1 MILDRNFHGTSP
13 RIFTL
18 FCLLLST
25 AAFAQNYTA
34 EKTTDH
40 GVDIVRLTDAASGVV
55 VSIVPSVGNRAYEMK
70 VHGQNIL
77 WFPTDD
83 VSQFV
88 KRPQLGGVPLLAPW
102 ADVLDELAF
111 WANGKR
117 YGFNMALGNIRGPIA
132 GAGFLTDSP
141 LWEVTEVA
149 ADSHSA
155 HVTSR
160 LQFWKNPDYM
170 AQWPFAQ
177 EYEMT
182 YSLSGG
188 VLEVRTTIANLSTD
202 PMPISIGFHTF
213 YQIPGVPRDQWTA
226 HFPARSHAV
235 ADEHK
240 FSTGELKPT
249 VLPDPLPLTG
259 AAGGPAL
266 PDAFTSQ
273 DAWRSTGP
281 FAAKGPWPGFDDG
294 FTDFEHDAD
303 GRAHFWIE
311 SGSKKVEAIFGPK
324 YPVATIWL
332 PPGQQYIAM
341 ESLSALINGL
351 NLARQG
357 KYPALQILPP
367 GQKWTESFWIRAS
380 GI

>member
-1 MILDRNFHGTSP
+1 MKRNWDFSS
-13 RIFTL
+13 RSARAIAL
-18 FCLLLST
+18 FGLLIST
-25 AAFAQNYTA
+25 VALAQNYTA
-34 EKTTDH
+34 EKTSDH
-40 GVDIVRLTDAASGVV
+40 GVPIVRLTDGANGVV

-70 VHGQNIL
+70 VHGQNVL

-88 KRPQLGGVPLLAPW
+88 KRPELGGVPLLAPW
-102 ADVLDELAF
+102 ADILDEQAF

-117 YGFNMALGNIRGPIA
+117 YGFNMALGNVRGPIP

-141 LWEVTEVA
+141 LWEVTEMA

-160 LQFWKNPDYM
+160 LQFWKKPDYM

-182 YSLSGG
+182 YSLADG
-188 VLEVRTTIANLSTD
+188 VLEVRTTISNLSTD
-202 PMPISIGFHTF
+202 PMPISIGYHTF
-213 YQIPGVPRDQWTA
+213 YQLPGVPRDEWSA
-226 HFPARSHAV
+226 HFPARTHVV

-240 FSTGELKPT
+240 FSTGELRPT
-249 VLPDPLPLTG
+249 GLPDPLPLR
-259 AAGGPAL
+259 GPAL
-266 PDAFTSQ
+266 TDAFTSQ
-273 DAWRSTGP
+273 DAWRTG
-281 FAAKGPWPGFDDG
+281 KPWSGLDDG
-294 FTDFEHDAD
+294 FTDFERDAD

-324 YPVATIWL
+324 YQVATIWL
-332 PPGQQYIAM
+332 PPSQHYVAM
-341 ESLSALINGL
+341 ESLTALIDGL

-357 KYPALQILPP
+357 KYPALQTVPP
-367 GQKWTESFWIRAS
+367 GGKWTESFWIRAS

>member
-1 MILDRNFHGTSP
+1 MSKLFSLLILVIGVVTP
-13 RIFTL
+13 AI
-18 FCLLLST
+18 
-25 AAFAQNYTA
+25 AQNYTA

-40 GVDIVRLTDAASGVV
+40 GIDIVRLTDAASGVV
-55 VSIVPSVGNRAYEMK
+55 VSIVPSVGNRCYEMK

-83 VSQFV
+83 VSQWV
-88 KRPQLGGVPLLAPW
+88 KRPELAGIPLLAPW
-102 ADVLDELAF
+102 ADILDEQAF

-117 YGFNMALGNIRGPIA
+117 YGFNMSLGNVRGPVP
-132 GAGFLTDSP
+132 GAGFLSTTP

-149 ADSHSA
+149 ADGQSA

-177 EYEMT
+177 EYEQT

-188 VLEVRTTIANLSTD
+188 VLQMKMTISNLSTD

-226 HFPARSHAV
+226 HFPARTHAV

-249 VLPDPLPLTG
+249 GLPDPLPLAG
-259 AAGGPAL
+259 ATGGPAL

-273 DAWRSTGP
+273 DAWRNG
-281 FAAKGPWPGFDDG
+281 KPWVGFDDG

-303 GRAHFWIE
+303 GNAHFWIQA
-311 SGSKKVEAIFGPK
+311 GDKKVEAIFGPK
-324 YPVATIWL
+324 FQVATIWL
-332 PPGQQYIAM
+332 PPSQHYIAM
-341 ESLSALINGL
+341 ESLTALINGL

-357 KYPALQILPP
+357 KYPALQYVPP
-367 GQKWTESFWIRAS
+367 GQKWTESFWIKAS
-380 GI
+380 GIYAY

>member
-1 MILDRNFHGTSP
+1 MKLSRNFYTRSVF
-13 RIFTL
+13 IFAL
-18 FCLLLST
+18 SCLLLST
-25 AAFAQNYTA
+25 ASFAQNYTA

-40 GVDIVRLTDAASGVV
+40 GIPIVRLTDSANGVV

-83 VSQFV
+83 ISRWV
-88 KRPQLGGVPLLAPW
+88 KRPELGGVPLLAPW
-102 ADVLDELAF
+102 ADILDEDGF

-117 YGFNMALGNIRGPIA
+117 YGFNMGLGNIRGPLP
-132 GAGFLTDSP
+132 GAGFLSTTP
-141 LWEVTEVA
+141 LWEVTDMS
-149 ADSHSA
+149 ADSQSA

-160 LQFWKNPDYM
+160 LQVWKNPDYM

-177 EYEMT
+177 EYDMT

-188 VLEVRTTIANLSTD
+188 VLEVRMSIVNLSTD

-249 VLPDPLPLTG
+249 YLPDPLPLG
-259 AAGGPAL
+259 GDHGGPVL
-266 PDAFTSQ
+266 PEAFTSQ
-273 DAWRSTGP
+273 DAWHSTGP
-281 FAAKGPWPGFDDG
+281 FAANGPWPGFDDG
-294 FTDFEHDAD
+294 FTDFNRDAD
-303 GRAHFWIE
+303 GKAHFWIQV
-311 SGSKKVEAIFGPK
+311 GSKKVEAIFGPK
-324 YPVATIWL
+324 FPVATIWL

-341 ESLSALINGL
+341 ESLTALIDGL
-351 NLARQG
+351 SLAHQG
-357 KYPALQILPP
+357 KYPALQYVQP
-367 GQKWTESFWIRAS
+367 GQTWTESFWIKAS

>member
-1 MILDRNFHGTSP
+1 MILNRNFHSSSARMIG
-13 RIFTL
+13 L
-18 FCLLLST
+18 FGLLIST
-25 AAFAQNYTA
+25 VSFAQNYTA
-34 EKTTDH
+34 EKTSDH
-40 GVDIVRLTDAASGVV
+40 GVPIVRLTDAANGVV

-70 VHGQNIL
+70 VHGQNVL

-88 KRPQLGGVPLLAPW
+88 KRPELGGVPLLAPW
-102 ADVLDELAF
+102 ADILDEQAF

-117 YGFNMALGNIRGPIA
+117 YGFNMTLGNVRGPIP
-132 GAGFLTDSP
+132 GAGFLTTSP

-149 ADSHSA
+149 ADSQSA

-182 YSLSGG
+182 YSLAGG
-188 VLEVRTTIANLSTD
+188 VLEVRTTITNLSTD

-213 YQIPGVPRDQWTA
+213 YQIPGVPRDEWNA
-226 HFPARSHAV
+226 HFPARTHVV

-240 FSTGELKPT
+240 FSTGEMRPT
-249 VLPDPLPLTG
+249 GLPDPLPLR
-259 AAGGPAL
+259 GPAL
-266 PDAFTSQ
+266 TDAFTSQ
-273 DAWRSTGP
+273 DAWRTG
-281 FAAKGPWPGFDDG
+281 KPWSGFDDG
-294 FTDFEHDAD
+294 FTDFERDAD

-311 SGSKKVEAIFGPK
+311 AGGKKVEAIFGPK
-324 YPVATIWL
+324 YQVATIWL
-332 PPGQQYIAM
+332 PPSQHYIAM
-341 ESLSALINGL
+341 ESLTAIIDGL

-357 KYPALQILPP
+357 KYPALQILHP

>member
-1 MILDRNFHGTSP
+1 MIRNRKFHSTSA
-13 RIFTL
+13 RIVGVF
-18 FCLLLST
+18 LLLMATVS
-25 AAFAQNYTA
+25 FAQNYTA

-40 GVDIVRLTDAASGVV
+40 GVPIVRLSDAANGVV

-83 VSQFV
+83 VSEYV
-88 KRPQLGGVPLLAPW
+88 KHPELGGIPLLAPW
-102 ADVLDELAF
+102 ADLLDEQAF

-117 YGFNMALGNIRGPIA
+117 YGFNMALGNVRGIMPSH
-132 GAGFLTDSP
+132 GFVVNSP
-141 LWEVTEVA
+141 LWEVTDVT
-149 ADSHSA
+149 ADSQSA

-160 LQFWKNPDYM
+160 LEFWKSPDYM

-188 VLEVRTTIANLSTD
+188 ILEVKTTISNLSMD
-202 PMPISIGFHTF
+202 PMPISIGYHSF
-213 YQIPGVPRDQWTA
+213 YQIPGVPRDQWSA
-226 HFPARSHAV
+226 HIPARMHVA

-240 FSTGELKPT
+240 ISTGEMKPT
-249 VLPDPLPLTG
+249 DLPDLLPL
-259 AAGGPAL
+259 GGSSL
-266 PDAFTSQ
+266 PDGFTSA
-273 DAWRSTGP
+273 DAWRSVEG
-281 FAAKGPWPGFDDG
+281 FAAKNPGITFDDG
-294 FTDFEHDAD
+294 FTDLERDAD

-311 SGSKKVEAIFGPK
+311 SGGKKVEVMFGPN

-332 PPGQQYIAM
+332 PPGRPFIAF
-341 ESLSALINGL
+341 ESLTAIIDGL

-357 KYPALQILPP
+357 KYSALQILPP
-367 GQKWTESFWIRAS
+367 GGKWTDSFWIRAS